1 MLLLEIEKQVKPLS
15 LAEKARLIR
24 DVQRMIEEETL
35 RQLVRSDV
43 VYDIDTPNITT
54 DDSDLVSV
62 SQAVE
67 QLMRKEY
74 PNAI

>member
-1 MLLLEIEKQVKPLS
+1 MVLLEIEKQVKPLS
-15 LAEKARLIR
+15 VADKERLIR

-35 RQLVRSDV
+35 RHLVSSGMI
-43 VYDIDTPNITT
+43 YDIDTPNITT
-54 DDSDLVSV
+54 DESELVSA

-67 QLMRKEY
+67 QLRKEC

>member
-1 MLLLEIEKQVKPLS
+1 MSLLDIEKHVKPLS
-15 LAEKARLIR
+15 LADKEQLIR

-43 VYDIDTPNITT
+43 VYEIDTPNITT
-54 DDSDLVSV
+54 DENDLISV

-67 QLMRKEY
+67 QLRKEH
-74 PNAI
+74 PNVI

>member
-15 LAEKARLIR
+15 LPDKQQLIR
-24 DVQRMIEEETL
+24 DVQRMVEEETL

-43 VYDIDTPNITT
+43 VYDIDTPNITV
-54 DDSDLVSV
+54 DDDELVSV

-67 QLMRKEY
+67 QLRKEH
-74 PNAI
+74 PNAF

>member
-1 MLLLEIEKQVKPLS
+1 MSLSDIEKHVKPLS
-15 LAEKARLIR
+15 LADKEQLIR

-43 VYDIDTPNITT
+43 VYEIDTPNITT
-54 DDSDLVSV
+54 DENDLISV

-67 QLMRKEY
+67 QLRKEH
-74 PNAI
+74 PNVI

>member
-1 MLLLEIEKQVKPLS
+1 MLLLDIEKYVKPLS
-15 LAEKARLIR
+15 LADKEQLIR

-54 DDSDLVSV
+54 DDSDLVSA

-67 QLMRKEY
+67 QLRKEH
-74 PNAI
+74 PDAI